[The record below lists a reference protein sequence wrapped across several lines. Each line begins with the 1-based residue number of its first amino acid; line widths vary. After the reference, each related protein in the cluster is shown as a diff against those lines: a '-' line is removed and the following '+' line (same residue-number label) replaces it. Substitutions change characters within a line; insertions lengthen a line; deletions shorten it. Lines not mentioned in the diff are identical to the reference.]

1 MFKDTK
7 RETVV
12 TSVLTVAPG
21 DGGLRPGQLAVQ
33 NMVSILEVNPF
44 IPDVQMYLPW
54 GSFKF
59 ELDFSIWV
67 SLGFLSAFFA
77 IASSMHLLLDFVSLS
92 YIFHYFM

>member
-33 NMVSILEVNPF
+33 NMVSILEVNSF
-44 IPDVQMYLPW
+44 ILDVEIYLPW
-54 GSFKF
+54 GSF
-59 ELDFSIWV
+59 
-67 SLGFLSAFFA
+67 
-77 IASSMHLLLDFVSLS
+77 
-92 YIFHYFM
+92 

>member
-33 NMVSILEVNPF
+33 NMVSILEVNHF
-44 IPDVQMYLPW
+44 IANVHFYLPW
-54 GSFKF
+54 GSFWF
-59 ELDFSIWV
+59 ELDISIWV
-67 SLGFLSAFFA
+67 SLGFLSVFFA
-77 IASSMHLLLDFVSLS
+77 MASSMHLLVDFVSLS